1 MNIFIKGDVCK
12 KLAFHSMSSAYATD
26 DVSDKLIGFAP
37 MLPSGERIG
46 LQFEAGKKDS
56 VSVLTVADKITSLD
70 DDDLEWIFRECA
82 EVKKYTS
89 AKTEFAS
96 GDRKVYAIFF
106 SEKTRRAL
114 EDKLNPSYIYEL
126 FNEMTKSGIKAQI
139 IPGGTRDALG
149 KILFSIPGGIKVRHK
164 ALLSLLFPQSE
175 IKEPDEASEGAANIP
190 YFFISKCVMYFL
202 REAARCSEPSDNSSS
217 PEFDPDDID
226 LDILDTFRGDDD
238 GDTPE
243 KTGKDKPSGA
253 AITIEN
259 LALTVRTY
267 NSLKRAGINY
277 VEQLKKLS
285 SEDLS
290 KIRNLGK
297 KGIEEIKEKIGPLYS
312 EPATTEHGKSYTEML
327 DDLIGLDEVKV
338 QVRKIVAFAKM
349 KKAMDEAGK
358 NNLSMSLN
366 TVFTGN
372 PGTAKTTVARILAG
386 ILFEI
391 GLLRSS
397 EVVEVG
403 RSDLV
408 AGYVGQTAPK
418 VKEIFDKADGK
429 LLFIDE
435 AYSLIDNRKNDF
447 GDEAIHTIVQEMENR
462 RNSTVVVFA
471 GYPDKMDD
479 FFGRNPGLR
488 SRVPFT
494 ISFKDYTAE
503 TLVKISELE
512 AAKRGFEIDPAALEK
527 VSLLCTEAS
536 AQPEFGNGRFCRN
549 LVETAILNFALRN
562 FDSVSE
568 DKTPEKFVLI
578 EEDFTMPV
586 GMKTEKPSRK
596 FGFV

>member
-1 MNIFIKGDVCK
+1 M
-12 KLAFHSMSSAYATD
+12 
-26 DVSDKLIGFAP
+26 
-37 MLPSGERIG
+37 
-46 LQFEAGKKDS
+46 
-56 VSVLTVADKITSLD
+56 
-70 DDDLEWIFRECA
+70 
-82 EVKKYTS
+82 
-89 AKTEFAS
+89 
-96 GDRKVYAIFF
+96 
-106 SEKTRRAL
+106 
-114 EDKLNPSYIYEL
+114 
-126 FNEMTKSGIKAQI
+126 
-139 IPGGTRDALG
+139 
-149 KILFSIPGGIKVRHK
+149 
-164 ALLSLLFPQSE
+164 
-175 IKEPDEASEGAANIP
+175 
-190 YFFISKCVMYFL
+190 
-202 REAARCSEPSDNSSS
+202 
-217 PEFDPDDID
+217 
-226 LDILDTFRGDDD
+226 
-238 GDTPE
+238 
-243 KTGKDKPSGA
+243 
-253 AITIEN
+253 
-259 LALTVRTY
+259 
-267 NSLKRAGINY
+267 
-277 VEQLKKLS
+277 
-285 SEDLS
+285 
-290 KIRNLGK
+290 
-297 KGIEEIKEKIGPLYS
+297 
-312 EPATTEHGKSYTEML
+312 
-327 DDLIGLDEVKV
+327 
-338 QVRKIVAFAKM
+338 
-349 KKAMDEAGK
+349 
-358 NNLSMSLN
+358 
-366 TVFTGN
+366 
-372 PGTAKTTVARILAG
+372 ARILAG